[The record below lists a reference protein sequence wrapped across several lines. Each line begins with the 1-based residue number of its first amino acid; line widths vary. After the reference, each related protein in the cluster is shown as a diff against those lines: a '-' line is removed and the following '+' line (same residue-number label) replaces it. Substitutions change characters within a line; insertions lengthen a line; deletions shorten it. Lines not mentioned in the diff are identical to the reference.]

1 MLPQKKGEIPTT
13 FSILLMEGTEFLRA
27 APSELGLGLLF
38 AYGGACSLLHR
49 SSKEV
54 ATTKVQK
61 LDEACVLFKQ
71 KQRSRMSVSLT
82 CGIVF
87 RRKTTTRYAG
97 ETEKVQLMRRKEE
110 PPMIE

>member
-13 FSILLMEGTEFLRA
+13 LSILLMEGTEFLRA

-38 AYGGACSLLHR
+38 AYVGAFNLLHR

-61 LDEACVLFKQ
+61 RDEACVLFKQ

-87 RRKTTTRYAG
+87 SFGKIA
-97 ETEKVQLMRRKEE
+97 
-110 PPMIE
+110 

>member
-13 FSILLMEGTEFLRA
+13 LSILLMEGTEFLRA

-82 CGIVF
+82 FF
-87 RRKTTTRYAG
+87 RLVNRLAP
-97 ETEKVQLMRRKEE
+97 QLLQQGLGNRFDL
-110 PPMIE
+110 

>member
-1 MLPQKKGEIPTT
+1 MLCWSQKKGEIPTT

-38 AYGGACSLLHR
+38 AYVGACSLLHR

-61 LDEACVLFKQ
+61 LD
-71 KQRSRMSVSLT
+71 
-82 CGIVF
+82 
-87 RRKTTTRYAG
+87 
-97 ETEKVQLMRRKEE
+97 
-110 PPMIE
+110 

>member
-27 APSELGLGLLF
+27 TPSELGLGLLF
-38 AYGGACSLLHR
+38 AYVGACSLLHR

-87 RRKTTTRYAG
+87 SFDKSLSPAAAAAGTGKSLRSVRR
-97 ETEKVQLMRRKEE
+97 
-110 PPMIE
+110 